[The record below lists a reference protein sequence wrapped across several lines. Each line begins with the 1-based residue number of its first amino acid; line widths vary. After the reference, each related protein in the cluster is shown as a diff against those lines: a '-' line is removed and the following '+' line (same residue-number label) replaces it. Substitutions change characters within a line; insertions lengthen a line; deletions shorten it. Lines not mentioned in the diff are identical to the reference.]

1 MPPPG
6 HDNRRARKPADDLTI
21 QEQQAMNNATPDHQF
36 PSQPSLLQRIPLAFG
51 AFFSILSNPAVAARV
66 DRLHRDD
73 APAPAAAPVAPA
85 AAAAAPIAP
94 APLRQASPDAALQLL
109 ALLQRD
115 ARLIDFTEE
124 DLASHADADI
134 GAAARIVHEGCRKV
148 LREHFTIAP
157 VRAEAEGSR
166 ISLDA
171 GFDAAAIRLT
181 GNVVG
186 SAPFKGS
193 ISHRGW
199 RATDV
204 RLPRLASGHDAT
216 VLAQAEVEL

>member
-1 MPPPG
+1 
-6 HDNRRARKPADDLTI
+6 
-21 QEQQAMNNATPDHQF
+21 MNNTTPDHQI
-36 PSQPSLLQRIPLAFG
+36 PAQPSLMQRIPSPSAL
-51 AFFSILSNPAVAARV
+51 FSASCPARPSPPAWTACTVTRRRPPRRV
-66 DRLHRDD
+66 
-73 APAPAAAPVAPA
+73 APVAPV
-85 AAAAAPIAP
+85 
-94 APLRQASPDAALQLL
+94 APLRQATPDAALQLL
-109 ALLQRD
+109 ALFQRD

-124 DLASHADADI
+124 DLASYADADI

-171 GFDAAAIRLT
+171 GFDAGAIRLT

-199 RATDV
+199 RATEV
-204 RLPRLASGHDAT
+204 RLPKLSSGHDAT

>member
-1 MPPPG
+1 
-6 HDNRRARKPADDLTI
+6 
-21 QEQQAMNNATPDHQF
+21 MNKQQF

-51 AFFSILSNPAVAARV
+51 AFFSILSDPAVAARV
-66 DRLHRDD
+66 GRLHRDEAPAPTAAPA
-73 APAPAAAPVAPA
+73 APAPA
-85 AAAAAPIAP
+85 
-94 APLRQASPDAALQLL
+94 PLKQATPDAALQLL

-115 ARLIDFTEE
+115 ARLIDFTQE
-124 DLASHADADI
+124 DLNGHADADI

-157 VRAEAEGSR
+157 VRTEAEGSR

-171 GFDAAAIRLT
+171 GFDAGAIRLT

-199 RATDV
+199 RATEV
-204 RLPRLASGHDAT
+204 RLPQLAGGHDVT